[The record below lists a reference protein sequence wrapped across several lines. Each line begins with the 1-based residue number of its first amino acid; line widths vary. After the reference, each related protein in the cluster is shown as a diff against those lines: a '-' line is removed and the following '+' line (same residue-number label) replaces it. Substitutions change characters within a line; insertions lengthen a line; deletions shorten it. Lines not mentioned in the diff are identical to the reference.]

1 MKTEQG
7 LESRFVNG
15 IAWNSEGL
23 SGAARGPGKLRIPAD
38 ERGAARLEAAGKAA
52 LRFFCCWRLT
62 PGKDRALIRG
72 GSE

>member
-1 MKTEQG
+1 
-7 LESRFVNG
+7 LR
-15 IAWNSEGL
+15 
-23 SGAARGPGKLRIPAD
+23 KLRIPAD